1 MKFALL
7 FRNPIFAAGD
17 LVANLSAV
25 ASVLNAIAILLF
37 FGGLL
42 MAAIMFM
49 IGRTE
54 YLKYGLVGA
63 GLGGLS
69 FVIVNTFFTAGTGV
83 DPGLQLAAP

>member
-1 MKFALL
+1 MNLALL
-7 FRNPIFAAGD
+7 FRLPILAAGD
-17 LVANLSAV
+17 LVTNLSAV

-42 MAAIMFM
+42 MVAIMFM

-69 FVIVNTFFTAGTGV
+69 FVIVSTFFTAGTGG
-83 DPGLQLAAP
+83 DPGIELGAP

>member
-1 MKFALL
+1 MNLALL
-7 FRNPIFAAGD
+7 FRLPILAAGD
-17 LVANLSAV
+17 LVTSLSNV
-25 ASVLNAIAILLF
+25 ASVLNAIAIVLF